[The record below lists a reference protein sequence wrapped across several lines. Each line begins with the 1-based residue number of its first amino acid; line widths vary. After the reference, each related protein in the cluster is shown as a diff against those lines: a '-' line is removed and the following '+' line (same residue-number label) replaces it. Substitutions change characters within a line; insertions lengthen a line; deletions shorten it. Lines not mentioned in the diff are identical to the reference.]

1 MPNLSA
7 RSPPKALIPSWSN
20 SIKPHSRFKFC
31 RWLALAA
38 DFLPTTTHYKTMTNL
53 ATYTSQWDA
62 PQLELIKQQIAQN
75 CTDDELA
82 LFSLVCKQTGLD
94 PFNRQIYAIKRNQWN
109 SATKTNESKMTI
121 QISIDGYRIM
131 AARTGRHL
139 CTAISWCGQDG
150 QWVDI
155 WLSEATPAA
164 AKAEV
169 WVKGCDRPFVAV
181 AKFSSYKQTNKEGKL
196 TSTWEKMPDVM
207 ISKCAESLALRMA
220 FPGVFANDP
229 EAITCGTAELNAEA
243 ETIDVF
249 ETNTLE
255 SAPVAEIVSDE
266 GYEIGVF
273 KAQVKNLLKCCGISG
288 VLRTQWALDM
298 HGCASNNWNRDQ
310 WEAAVNELQA
320 RWDLISA
327 IEQSEAA

>member
-1 MPNLSA
+1 
-7 RSPPKALIPSWSN
+7 
-20 SIKPHSRFKFC
+20 
-31 RWLALAA
+31 
-38 DFLPTTTHYKTMTNL
+38 MTNL
-53 ATYTSQWDA
+53 AVYTSQWDES
-62 PQLELIKQQIAQN
+62 QVELIKQQIAQN

-82 LFSLVCKQTGLD
+82 LFGLVCKQTGLD

-109 SATKTNESKMTI
+109 AATKTNESKMTI
-121 QISIDGYRIM
+121 QISIDGHRVM

-181 AKFSSYKQTNKEGKL
+181 AKFNSYKQTNKEGKL

-220 FPGVFANDP
+220 FPGEFANSPDANHQP
-229 EAITCGTAELNAEA
+229 EAVDITSEPIAELFEA
-243 ETIDVF
+243 EYA
-249 ETNTLE
+249 E
-255 SAPVAEIVSDE
+255 SAADE
-266 GYEIGVF
+266 VTEF
-273 KAQVKNLLKCCGISG
+273 KAQVKELLKMCQITG
-288 VLRTQWALDM
+288 VLRTQWALDL
-298 HGCASNNWNRDQ
+298 HNCSSTSWNRDQ
-310 WEAAVNELQA
+310 WEIAVADLQSRFDLVDSLERSQAA
-320 RWDLISA
+320 
-327 IEQSEAA
+327 

>member
-1 MPNLSA
+1 
-7 RSPPKALIPSWSN
+7 
-20 SIKPHSRFKFC
+20 
-31 RWLALAA
+31 
-38 DFLPTTTHYKTMTNL
+38 MTNL
-53 ATYTSQWDA
+53 AVYTSQWDDS
-62 PQLELIKQQIAQN
+62 QIELIKQQIAQN

-82 LFSLVCKQTGLD
+82 LFGLVCKQTGLN

-109 SATKTNESKMTI
+109 AATKTNESKMTI
-121 QISIDGYRIM
+121 QISIDGHRVM

-181 AKFSSYKQTNKEGKL
+181 AKFNSYKQANKEGKL

-220 FPGVFANDP
+220 FPGVFAAAPDANHQP
-229 EAITCGTAELNAEA
+229 SMEAVDITSEPIAELVEA
-243 ETIDVF
+243 EYA
-249 ETNTLE
+249 ETG
-255 SAPVAEIVSDE
+255 AE
-266 GYEIGVF
+266 EIAAF
-273 KAQVKNLLKCCGISG
+273 KAQVQKLFKLCKISG
-288 VLRTQWALDM
+288 GDRTQWAIDL
-298 HGCASNNWNRDQ
+298 HGVASPHWTRDQ
-310 WEAAVNELQA
+310 WEIGVADLQSRFDLVDSFERSQAA
-320 RWDLISA
+320 
-327 IEQSEAA
+327 